1 MECII
6 RRSNK
11 DGELYHH
18 GVKGMKWGVR
28 RYQRKDGSLTQAGQK
43 RYDKEMDR
51 LKAEKK
57 KLTNE
62 ARVKKKMDKLEK
74 MKSDVDSLKKKTKN
88 NVDDKS
94 DETPEEKRARLLKST
109 DPKELYEN
117 KDLLTYNELNDR
129 INRIDTEARLKSKIT
144 VEQTKIGMDYINDK
158 MKKTSDTLNNA
169 TNLYRKVDD
178 AFSTVAK
185 STIGKTLAKQLG
197 IELEP
202 KRKEFDLDD
211 FWKNRN
217 KKTTQELMDVN
228 KRLVAEE
235 GIRKKR
241 DEMKK
246 AEKEKNEQE
255 KRAEEAR
262 KQVDDYYKKIRE
274 EQKQSGSYSKKAGDI
289 IDSKWGNKPI
299 DSILKDENNRN
310 QYFIG
315 QNYVAG
321 LLEDKNRR

>member
-1 MECII
+1 MDNTYIQ
-6 RRSNK
+6 
-11 DGELYHH
+11 DELQHH
-18 GVKGMKWGVR
+18 GIKGQRWGIR
-28 RYQRKDGSLTQAGQK
+28 RYQRKDGSLTPAGQK
-43 RYDKEMDR
+43 RYDKEMEK

-74 MKSDVDSLKKKTKN
+74 MKSDVDDLKKKKKN
-88 NVDDKS
+88 GVDDKPE
-94 DETPEEKRARLLKST
+94 ETPEEKRARLLKST

-117 KDLLTYNELNDR
+117 KDLLTYNELNER
-129 INRIDTEARLKSKIT
+129 INRIDAEARLKSKIT
-144 VEQTKIGMDYINDK
+144 VEQTKTGMDYVNDK

-185 STIGKTLAKQLG
+185 SAIGKTLAKQLG

-228 KRLVAEE
+228 KRLMAEE

-246 AEKEKNEQE
+246 AEKEKKEQE
-255 KRAEEAR
+255 KRMEEAR
-262 KQVDDYYKKIRE
+262 KQVDDYYKKLRE
-274 EQKQSGSYSKKAGDI
+274 EQERSSVYSKKADDI
-289 IDSKWGNKPI
+289 IDSTWGNKPI
-299 DSILKDENNRN
+299 SGFLEDKNSRN
-310 QYFIG
+310 QYLIG
-315 QNYVAG
+315 QNHVIG
-321 LLEDKNRR
+321 LLEDKHGR